1 MGVLP
6 LVSVEGLTHGV
17 DEGMGG
23 LTPVLRGIDL
33 SVEAG
38 EFVAIMGPN
47 GSGKSTL
54 VRHLNGLLLPTS
66 GRVSIGGLDT
76 RDAGQVWE
84 IRRRVGMVFQNP
96 DHQMVSPVV
105 EEEVAFGLENLCLPP
120 GEIRERVS
128 EALAQVHLDHLRL
141 ANPGHLSGGQ
151 KQRLAIASILAMRPQ
166 VVVLD
171 EPTSMLD
178 PRSRRE
184 VLEAISVTRRVAAV
198 AIILVTHSVEEALL
212 ADRVVCLVEGRVRI
226 EGPPSVILS
235 DGSLVEEL
243 SCELPALLRLAML
256 LREGGLD
263 LPREARSPVEVAE
276 GIDAAA
282 ARGLR
287 STSPEREA

>member
-6 LVSVEGLTHGV
+6 LVCVEGLTHVVDQGSGGV
-17 DEGMGG
+17 
-23 LTPVLRGIDL
+23 TPVLRGIDL

-47 GSGKSTL
+47 GSGKSSL
-54 VRHLNGLLLPTS
+54 VRHLNGLLLPTT
-66 GRVSIGGLDT
+66 GRVTIDGLDT
-76 RDAGQVWE
+76 RSAGQVWE

-128 EALAQVHLDHLRL
+128 EALAQVQLGHLRL

-184 VLEAISVTRRVAAV
+184 VLEAVSLTRRVAAV
-198 AIILVTHSVEEALL
+198 AVILVTHSVEEALR
-212 ADRVVCLVEGRVRI
+212 ADRVVCLEDGLVRAEGS
-226 EGPPSVILS
+226 PSVILG
-235 DGSLVEEL
+235 DGKLVEEL
-243 SCELPALLRLAML
+243 SCELPGLLRLAML
-256 LREGGLD
+256 LRAGGLD
-263 LPREARSPVEVAE
+263 VPLEVRSPVEVAE
-276 GIDAAA
+276 GIEAAV
-282 ARGLR
+282 ARGVRPTL
-287 STSPEREA
+287 PQAEA